1 MNLVQDT
8 IVAVSSPLGS
18 SPRAIVRL
26 SGPQALEIVLRLF
39 RPDLPIAPE
48 ESYCSRGGT
57 ISLECAPLRAELRA
71 TLFLMRGPR
80 SYTRQ
85 DVVELH
91 FPGNPALSEEVLSLA
106 CRQGARAADPGE
118 FTARA
123 FVSGRLDLAQAE
135 AVMAV
140 VNAGG
145 ERSLAA
151 AQRLLAGRLS
161 GRVNSLVDRL
171 RRLLARVELAIDF
184 SDQPVPIITA
194 AEAAEAAGALRDD
207 VVRLSRRSRDLAH
220 LDGDLRV
227 ALVGRPNVGKSS
239 LFNRLAGADRAMVTA
254 VAGTTRDELRET
266 FTIGDSRFVLSD
278 TAGLADAVADIDLAG
293 RGAEQLHEA
302 ARRRTMMALAQAELV
317 LVVVE
322 AGRLVAEAEVR
333 QDVGRLLA
341 TLAAP
346 AILVANKCDL
356 PTADSDEPTAE
367 VARRVAREVAHDVRV
382 VAVSAL
388 TGQGLDA
395 LRAAIAET
403 LHLGLLDRG
412 SEGPVVAARHRRRLE
427 TSADALERAAELC
440 AVEGGGDAFGEELLA
455 LELREAIDS
464 LARITGRGS
473 PEDVLNEI
481 FAGFCIGK

>member
-1 MNLVQDT
+1 
-8 IVAVSSPLGS
+8 
-18 SPRAIVRL
+18 
-26 SGPQALEIVLRLF
+26 
-39 RPDLPIAPE
+39 
-48 ESYCSRGGT
+48 
-57 ISLECAPLRAELRA
+57 
-71 TLFLMRGPR
+71 MRGPR

-91 FPGNPALSEEVLSLA
+91 LPGNPALTEEVISLA
-106 CRQGARAADPGE
+106 CRRGARPADPGE

-123 FVSGRLDLAQAE
+123 FICGRIDLAQAE

-151 AQRLLAGRLS
+151 AQRLLEGRLS
-161 GRVNSLVDRL
+161 SEVNGLVDRL
-171 RRLLARVELAIDF
+171 RQLLARVELAIDF
-184 SDQPVPIITA
+184 SDQEVPIIA
-194 AEAAEAAGALRDD
+194 PGEAAEDARALRDD

-239 LFNRLAGADRAMVTA
+239 LFNRLAGADRALVTD

-266 FTIGDSRFVLSD
+266 FIIGGSRFVLSD
-278 TAGLADAVADIDLAG
+278 TAGLADAVADIGAAG
-293 RGAEQLHEA
+293 RGAEQVHEA
-302 ARRRTMMALAQAELV
+302 ARQRTMTALAQAEVV
-317 LVVVE
+317 LIVVE
-322 AGRLVAEAEVR
+322 AGRLIADAEVR

-346 AILVANKCDL
+346 AILVINKCDI
-356 PTADSDEPTAE
+356 PAPGAADSTAEAAHQVAAE
-367 VARRVAREVAHDVRV
+367 VAHGAPV
-382 VAVSAL
+382 VTVSAL

-395 LRAAIAET
+395 LKAAMAAT
-403 LHLGLLDRG
+403 LHLGQVDRG

-427 TSADALERAAELC
+427 TAAEALERAVELC
-440 AVEGGGDAFGEELLA
+440 VTEGGAVFSEELLA
-455 LELREAIDS
+455 LELREAMDS
-464 LARITGRGS
+464 LGRIVGRGS
-473 PEDVLNEI
+473 PQDVLAEI

>member
-1 MNLVQDT
+1 MNLAQDT

-26 SGPQALEIVLRLF
+26 SGSQALEIALRLF
-39 RPDLPIAPE
+39 TPQRPIAPH

-57 ISLECAPLRAELRA
+57 IRLRCDRLRADVEA

-91 FPGNPALSEEVLSLA
+91 LPGNQALTEEVISLA
-106 CRQGARAADPGE
+106 CRRGARPADPGE
-118 FTARA
+118 FTAWA

-135 AVMAV
+135 AVMAI

-151 AQRLLAGRLS
+151 AQRLLQGRLS
-161 GRVNSLVDRL
+161 QEVNGLVDRL
-171 RRLLARVELAIDF
+171 RELLARVELAIDF
-184 SDQPVPIITA
+184 SDQEVPIIA
-194 AEAAEAAGALRDD
+194 ADEAAEAARALRDD
-207 VVRLSRRSRDLAH
+207 VVRLSRRSRDLTH

-239 LFNRLAGADRAMVTA
+239 LFNRLAGADRALVTD

-266 FTIGDSRFVLSD
+266 FTVGGSRFVLSD
-278 TAGLADAVADIDLAG
+278 TAGLADAVADIDAAG

-302 ARRRTMMALAQAELV
+302 VRERTLTALAQAELV
-317 LVVVE
+317 LIVVE
-322 AGRLVAEAEVR
+322 AGRIIADVDVR

-346 AILVANKCDL
+346 AILVINKCDV
-356 PTADSDEPTAE
+356 PAPGAADSTAE
-367 VARRVAREVAHDVRV
+367 AARRAAGEVTHGVGV
-382 VAVSAL
+382 VTVSAL

-395 LRAAIAET
+395 LKAAIVET
-403 LHLGLLDRG
+403 LHLGRIDRG
-412 SEGPVVAARHRRRLE
+412 SEGPVVAARHRRCLE
-427 TSADALERAAELC
+427 TSAEALERAVELC
-440 AVEGGGDAFGEELLA
+440 ANGDGAVFGEELLA

-464 LARITGRGS
+464 LCRITGRGS
-473 PEDVLNEI
+473 PEDVLSEI